1 MILFHFNFS
10 AWISQKLYIKINKL
24 NFCTR
29 KLWWKILKKNMSW
42 PWNVS
47 VDIREVTI
55 VINKRPRPK
64 RLVLEHRTN
73 VNLATRTWNDIWW
86 LQQELHKLK
95 TIEHLKEVKPRRMC
109 MAAVAGSDTPCTD
122 CTIWFM
128 RPETSETFDLWR
140 HYLLSVWNALKGAP
154 VGIIPIL
161 GWSLRG
167 VRCGVISVPLSRCC
181 LFSRWLMTRCTV
193 PSPPTHTILQRNTSS
208 GTTSFYLQTGSYDI
222 RTPLTY
228 HNRPFQDGRLPV

>member
-73 VNLATRTWNDIWW
+73 VNLATRTWNDTWW
-86 LQQELHKLK
+86 LQQELQSLRESFACEQLYPGECVWRPWLDRTHPVLTVQSGSWDLK
-95 TIEHLKEVKPRRMC
+95 QAKHSICDVITYWASEMRWKEHLLGLFRSWGGVWGGWGVGSSQCHCR
-109 MAAVAGSDTPCTD
+109 AVVCLAGGWWRDAQFRHHPHTQYCNKTQQVV
-122 CTIWFM
+122 
-128 RPETSETFDLWR
+128 WR
-140 HYLLSVWNALKGAP
+140 H
-154 VGIIPIL
+154 
-161 GWSLRG
+161 
-167 VRCGVISVPLSRCC
+167 
-181 LFSRWLMTRCTV
+181 
-193 PSPPTHTILQRNTSS
+193 
-208 GTTSFYLQTGSYDI
+208 SFYKLEAMT
-222 RTPLTY
+222 
-228 HNRPFQDGRLPV
+228 